1 MSIAYVD
8 TSVLTA
14 IASRLRTGPL
24 ERTTESAFETVIE
37 VALWWMNR
45 KLARMP

>member
-1 MSIAYVD
+1 MND
-8 TSVLTA
+8 
-14 IASRLRTGPL
+14 RPGLRTGPIKHP
-24 ERTTESAFETVIE
+24 TETAFETVIE